1 MFKLE
6 LVREELNNGKED
18 SQLSL
23 SCIFISK
30 EFKLSKVLI
39 EDDLRKDLKKNIIE
53 NFINLSNEKKICEY
67 DPIVNLDDCIDSIEV
82 DEVPKLEKIKKSF
95 KEISHIPEIKTFKE
109 IENSRAYVI
118 LLTNIDTEKSYIF
131 FKKIFSSLY
140 LKSKLKALFSEGR
153 LKKLKNNIISIDDKF
168 DCVMYEDYMAIFKQ
182 LYFEQIFDYQD
193 EYTKKCNENISKIK
207 ALNIINNIENI
218 EKDSEKVTIKKKL
231 AKIKDE
237 DINWF
242 KDKVNNSLKDIQ
254 NIISNVGLDMKI
266 ENGKII
272 SNDTSELIHL
282 IQDDYLRSDLSGDDY
297 VTDKK
302 TKIKKAKGK
311 KAKINRN
318 SN

>member
-1 MFKLE
+1 MFKLD
-6 LVREELNNGKED
+6 LVRKELNNGKED
-18 SQLSL
+18 PELSL
-23 SCIFISK
+23 SCLFISK
-30 EFKLSKVLI
+30 EFELNKVLI
-39 EDDLRKDLKKNIIE
+39 ENDLRRDLKKSVVE
-53 NFINLSNEKKICEY
+53 KFIKSTDEKKICEY
-67 DPIVNLDDCIDSIEV
+67 DPIVKLDDFIDSIKV
-82 DEVPKLEKIKKSF
+82 DDVPKLERIKESF
-95 KEISHIPEIKTFKE
+95 NEISHIPVIKTFKE
-109 IENSRAYVI
+109 IENSRAYAI
-118 LLTNIDTEKSYIF
+118 ILTNMTNGKNYIF

-140 LKSKLKALFSEGR
+140 LKSKLKGLFSEGK
-153 LKKLKNNIISIDDKF
+153 LKKVNDNIISIDDKF
-168 DCVMYEDYMAIFKQ
+168 DCVMHDGYMAIFKQ

-207 ALNIINNIENI
+207 ALNIICNIDDI
-218 EKDSEKVTIKKKL
+218 EKDSKKVTIKKKL

-266 ENGKII
+266 ENEKII

-311 KAKINRN
+311 KAKINIK
-318 SN
+318 